1 METLLITQARTG
13 STRLPKKVLLTIN
26 NKSLL
31 EIHLER
37 LSKSKLLDKI
47 IIATT
52 INPEDEAI
60 VTLGKLLNYE
70 VYQGSEQDVLDRF
83 YQAAKKYKPK
93 YIVRLTSD
101 CPLIDASL
109 IDELIQEI
117 KTKKIDYFTN
127 TFIEKFP
134 DGQDV
139 EVFTFES
146 LERAW
151 KEAKLQSEREH
162 VTPYI
167 RNNSS
172 FLKGKLF
179 TSANYYCEK
188 DYNFVRL
195 TVDEK
200 KDFEVIEHIIKQLGT
215 DKDWKTYADY
225 YINTKEINIINRE
238 ITRNEGYLKSL
249 NKDVD
254 ENI

>member
-13 STRLPKKVLLTIN
+13 STRLPKKVLLTIGG
-26 NKSLL
+26 KSLL
-31 EIHLER
+31 EIHLDR
-37 LSKSKLLDKI
+37 LSKSKLLNKI

-52 INPEDEAI
+52 IKSEDEAI
-60 VTLGKLLNYE
+60 VTLGKALNYE

-93 YIVRLTSD
+93 YVIRLTSD
-101 CPLIDASL
+101 CPLIDALL
-109 IDELIQEI
+109 IDELIQGI
-117 KTKKIDYFTN
+117 KTKKIDYYTN
-127 TFIEKFP
+127 TFVEKFP

-139 EVFTFES
+139 EIFTFKA
-146 LERAW
+146 LEKAW

-167 RNNSS
+167 RKNSS
-172 FLKGKLF
+172 FLDGKLF
-179 TSANYYCEK
+179 TSDNYSCEK

-195 TVDEK
+195 TVDEE
-200 KDFEVIEHIIKQLGT
+200 KDYEVIKYIIQQLGT

-225 YINTKEINIINRE
+225 YINNEEVNTINKG

-249 NKDVD
+249 NKDTN